1 VSSEW
6 TRVGVVRESNQ
17 GERRVALVPKV
28 VAALVGKGVE
38 VAVEAHAGAAALIP
52 DEAYADA
59 GASIGDAWSADVVVK
74 VAPPSATETARL
86 SKGQTLIGFLAPRN
100 ADNQI
105 GARR

>member
-6 TRVGVVRESNQ
+6 TRVGVVRESIE

-38 VAVEAHAGAAALIP
+38 VSVEAHAGAAALIP
-52 DEAYADA
+52 DEAYADV
-59 GASIGDAWSADVVVK
+59 GAAIGDAADV
-74 VAPPSATETARL
+74 EGR
-86 SKGQTLIGFLAPRN
+86 TLIGFLAPRN
-100 ADNQI
+100 ADNQV